1 MGNCTLFWSI
11 NNQNFNDMNE
21 IKLITMPVIQHDLI
35 TVGKMVDERLLKLN
49 LANLVATDET
59 ISTMKKLRAE
69 LNNELKEFEGQ
80 RKVVKEAILKPYSE
94 LDAIYKEEVAEKYKM
109 ATDILKDK
117 IGEFEN
123 RIKDEKK
130 QEVEDYF
137 NEWVLN
143 EGIQWFTFPMLK
155 MDINLS
161 TTTKKYKEE
170 VAEVVQRVK
179 SDLELIAIQS
189 YEAEILVEY
198 KKDLNISRAIKT
210 VADRKEAERKE
221 QQRLIDNE
229 IEAREMILT
238 RQCNMVRRDFEKHY
252 VNILHDD
259 IHVSYDFIRN
269 STKDEWNERVKSV
282 LKQLN
287 DLKQQAIK
295 PTEALKAP
303 EVVEPTPAAPT
314 PTPVQEIDLITISF
328 EVTGQYGQLRLLNQ
342 YLKQSGLNYKQLN

>member
-1 MGNCTLFWSI
+1 
-11 NNQNFNDMNE
+11 MNE

-35 TVGKMVDERLLKLN
+35 TVGKMVDERLLQLN
-49 LANLVATDET
+49 LDNLVATDET

-69 LNNELKEFEGQ
+69 LNNEFKEFEGQ

-198 KKDLNISRAIKT
+198 KKDLNVSRAIREVT
-210 VADRKEAERKE
+210 ERKEAERKE
-221 QQRLIDNE
+221 KQRLIDAE

-238 RQCNMVRRDFEKHY
+238 RQCNMIRRDFVKSY

-259 IHVSYDFIRN
+259 IYVGYDFIRDA
-269 STKDEWNERVKSV
+269 TRDEFDARVNQIV
-282 LKQLN
+282 RQLANLKQ
-287 DLKQQAIK
+287 AEIK
-295 PTEALKAP
+295 PEALKAP
-303 EVVEPTPAAPT
+303 EVVMPTTNTTTIEP
-314 PTPVQEIDLITISF
+314 VDLITIAF
-328 EVTGQYGQLRLLNQ
+328 EVTGTYGQLRQLNQ
-342 YLKQSGLNYKQLN
+342 YLKQSGLQYKQLN